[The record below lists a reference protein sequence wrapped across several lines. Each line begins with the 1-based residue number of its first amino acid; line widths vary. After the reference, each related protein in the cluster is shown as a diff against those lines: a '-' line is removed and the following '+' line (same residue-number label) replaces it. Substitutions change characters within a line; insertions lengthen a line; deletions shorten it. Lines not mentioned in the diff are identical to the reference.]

1 VDPRAFDGG
10 PALLVLTASV
20 ARRYYVDGRS
30 KVDIADE
37 FQLSR
42 FKVAR
47 LIESARTSGLVRIE
61 IGYAGSIDVDL
72 SGRLQEAL
80 GLRHALVVDSP
91 EGHPETLRQQLGK
104 AAADLLGEI
113 VTSEDV
119 LGLAWARAVSAMT
132 ASLTRLAA
140 TPVVQLTGALV
151 RNGADDN
158 SIELVREAAR
168 ISGGPAYLFYAPLIV
183 PDAATATAMRHQP
196 EIAEAFA
203 HFGSVTKAV
212 VGLGSWEAGQSTLY
226 DAMRAEERDELSR
239 SGVIGDISGVFV
251 DAEGAPVEGHLSD
264 RMIGIDARQMQAIPE
279 VLAIAYGR
287 AKAPAVRA
295 AVRGGLVNALV
306 THASLA
312 RTLLGDG

>member
-1 VDPRAFDGG
+1 MDQRVFDGG

-47 LIESARTSGLVRIE
+47 LLESARTSGLVRIE

-72 SGRLQEAL
+72 SGRLQEAF

-91 EGHPETLRQQLGK
+91 ESHPATLRQQLGR

-113 VTSEDV
+113 VTADDV

-140 TPVVQLTGALV
+140 TPVVQLTGALA
-151 RNGADDN
+151 RKEAGDN

-183 PDAATATAMRHQP
+183 PDAATATAMRQQP

-212 VGLGSWEAGQSTLY
+212 VGLGSWAAGQSTLY
-226 DAMRAEERDELSR
+226 DAMQPEEREHLSEC
-239 SGVIGDISGVFV
+239 GVIGDISGVFV
-251 DAEGAPVEGHLSD
+251 DAEGAPVEGRISN
-264 RMIGIDARQMQAIPE
+264 RMIGIDAVQMKAVPE
-279 VLAIAYGR
+279 VIAIVYGT
-287 AKAPAVRA
+287 AKAPAARA
-295 AVRGGLVNALV
+295 AIRGGLVNALV
-306 THASLA
+306 THTSLA